1 MAEVINVNEFKNGI
15 TFMHNGEVYIVL
27 DSTHSKQGRGQANV
41 KVKARNMFNG
51 STVNLSFTG
60 GEKVEKAFVS
70 RNKMQ
75 YLYPSGDSIAF
86 MDTTTFEQVEIP
98 VSNLKWE
105 MNFLVEGQEVNVTTF
120 EGRVLGV
127 QLDKNLTIEVGE
139 TTDAVRGDTV
149 TNATKKA
156 TLVTGFELDVPQFIT
171 KGEKIVVSTVDGK
184 YVSRG

>member
-1 MAEVINVNEFKNGI
+1 MAEIINVNEIKNGT
-15 TFMHNGEVYIVL
+15 TFMHNNDVYIVL

-41 KVKARNMFNG
+41 KVKAKNLFNG

-60 GEKVEKAFVS
+60 GDKVEKAFVTKS
-70 RNKMQ
+70 KMQ
-75 YLYPSGDSIAF
+75 YLYPSGDMIAF
-86 MDTTTFEQVEIP
+86 MDNETFEQFEIP
-98 VSNLKWE
+98 LKNLEWE
-105 MNFLVEGQEVNVTTF
+105 MNFLIEGQEVLVTSF

-127 QLDKNLTIEVGE
+127 QLDKNMTVEVGE

-149 TNATKKA
+149 TNVTKKA